1 MLRYDLAYALAALL
15 GSPLFAFRLLRTGK
29 WRTDWRGRFG
39 HCAPLD
45 ADSAHTILVHG
56 VSVGEVNAAR
66 ELVRL
71 LVSEGPSLRLVI
83 SSTTNT
89 GVARA
94 RKLFGEAHPVARFP
108 FDFSWMVCRF
118 LDRIRPNVVVL
129 MELELWPNFLA
140 ECERRGI
147 PTIVVNGRLSDG
159 SFRSYQRMRRLVRPM
174 FRRLTMVGAQ
184 TEAYARR
191 FEELGVFE
199 DRIRVTDTMKWDNV
213 DLEATVAGSSELATA
228 LGIDEDRPLVV
239 AGSTGPGEEEM
250 LIGSRPPGMQL
261 LLVPRKPERFEEVAR
276 LDPGIVRRSDRPD
289 GSRGAPTKA
298 DVFLLDTMGELE
310 KAYALADV
318 VIIGRSFTPLGGS
331 DPIPAVALGR
341 PTIVGPHHQNFDH
354 VVAALERAGAI
365 VVTTEPMALAHELL
379 DGPGRGQAMIEQGR
393 AVIRSRQGASAES
406 ARIVLDLLGSVE
418 PVPGR

>member
-1 MLRYDLAYALAALL
+1 MLRYDLE
-15 GSPLFAFRLLRTGK
+15 TGK

-39 HCAPLD
+39 HCEPLD

-71 LVSEGPSLRLVI
+71 LELERPPLGLAI

-94 RKLFGEAHPVARFP
+94 RRLFGDAHPVVRFP
-108 FDFSWMVCRF
+108 FDFSWMVRRF
-118 LDRIRPNVVVL
+118 LDSLRPNVVVL
-129 MELELWPNFLA
+129 MELELWPNFLL

-147 PTIVVNGRLSDG
+147 PTVVVNGRLSDG

-184 TEAYARR
+184 TEEYARR
-191 FEELGVFE
+191 FEELGVLE
-199 DRIRVTDTMKWDNV
+199 ERIRVTDTMKWDNV
-213 DLEATVAGSSELATA
+213 ELKPSVAGARELATT
-228 LGIDEDRPLVV
+228 LGIDDDRPLVV

-250 LIGSRPPGMQL
+250 LIGSRPPGVQL

-276 LDPGIVRRSDRPD
+276 LVPGIVRRSRRPD
-289 GSRGAPTKA
+289 GTPGAPA
-298 DVFLLDTMGELE
+298 DGDVFLLDTMGELE

-318 VIIGRSFTPLGGS
+318 VVIGRSFTPLGGS
-331 DPIPAVALGR
+331 DPIPSVALGR
-341 PTIVGPHHQNFDH
+341 PTIVGPHHQNFHH
-354 VVAALERAGAI
+354 VVAALARAGA
-365 VVTTEPMALAHELL
+365 VLVTTDPMASARALL
-379 DGPGRGQAMIEQGR
+379 EGPGRGKAMVEQGR
-393 AVIRSRQGASAES
+393 AVISSRQGASMES
-406 ARIVLDLLGSVE
+406 ARIVLDLLGSAE
-418 PVPGR
+418 PVPGQ